1 MIDLKGLKL
10 ASIFILFILSFIFC
24 NIPILIS
31 CLIKRYFIKY
41 KIKLS
46 NSQFDGI
53 KKPCCT
59 NKFVIKNNEFDV
71 DDVDD
76 NSNLN
81 NNNNN
86 NNSSDNE
93 NDVKID
99 ISIKSYFM
107 KYNVI
112 STYITCFA
120 SGIFLATSM
129 LELLPNVV
137 KNVNELKLM
146 FDSNSMG
153 TMSPSASSLFMM
165 SHEMPNLNNSTI
177 KHFLNLRLTKFPLG
191 EFFIVLGILLV
202 MLIEQSMI
210 FFNERKSKKISFK
223 NKIIYEK
230 IDDNPRCSE
239 QINDQRVSLD
249 ETEQLIDSKN
259 TIRKT
264 EKDDSV
270 VKTRII
276 VLLIALSIH
285 SIFEGLTI
293 GLQTEFNTLV
303 NVMIAISVHKCLI
316 AFSFGQQ
323 LVENFNRFSQ
333 ISIKNSNFEAEK
345 SISYKYLMFHN
356 FIFSISNPFGI
367 LIAILIVDIYSSTF
381 SALLISLIKAVSC
394 GTFIYITF
402 FEILPNELNNSIGSR
417 LSKVF
422 FIFIGFLIFSTII
435 FLN

>member
-1 MIDLKGLKL
+1 MIDLKVLKFS
-10 ASIFILFILSFIFC
+10 SILILFILSFIFC

-46 NSQFDGI
+46 NSSQFAGLQ
-53 KKPCCT
+53 KSCCT
-59 NKFVIKNNEFDV
+59 NKLAIRNNEFDI
-71 DDVDD
+71 DDEE
-76 NSNLN
+76 NLNLN
-81 NNNNN
+81 N
-86 NNSSDNE
+86 SDE
-93 NDVKID
+93 NDIKIE

-107 KYNVI
+107 KYNII
-112 STYITCFA
+112 STYITCFS

-137 KNVNELKLM
+137 KNVNDIKLM
-146 FDSNSMG
+146 FDSKSSMEQ
-153 TMSPSASSLFMM
+153 MSSSSSVFMM
-165 SHEMPNLNNSTI
+165 SHEMPDLSNSTI
-177 KHFLNLRLTKFPLG
+177 SHFLNLRLTKFPLG

-202 MLIEQSMI
+202 MLIEQSMMYY
-210 FFNERKSKKISFK
+210 NERNSNKKSFKSKIK
-223 NKIIYEK
+223 YEK
-230 IDDNPRCSE
+230 IVNNPRCSE
-239 QINDQRVSLD
+239 QINDQRVSLE
-249 ETEQLIDSKN
+249 ETEQLIDNKN
-259 TIRKT
+259 SIMKVK
-264 EKDDSV
+264 KDDSV
-270 VKTRII
+270 IKTRII

-293 GLQTEFNTLV
+293 GLQTQHNTLV
-303 NVMIAISVHKCLI
+303 NVIIAISVHKCLI

-323 LVENFNRFSQ
+323 LIENLNRFSN
-333 ISIKNSNFEAEK
+333 ISVDMNNYETGKG
-345 SISYKYLMFHN
+345 ISYRYLIFNN

-381 SALLISLIKAVSC
+381 STLLVSLIKAISC

-417 LSKVF
+417 LLKVF
-422 FIFIGFLIFSTII
+422 FIYIGFLIFSIII

>member
-1 MIDLKGLKL
+1 MIDLKVLKF

-46 NSQFDGI
+46 SNSQFVGL
-53 KKPCCT
+53 KKACCT
-59 NKFVIKNNEFDV
+59 NKLAIRNNEFDI
-71 DDVDD
+71 DDED
-76 NSNLN
+76 NLNLN
-81 NNNNN
+81 N
-86 NNSSDNE
+86 SDE
-93 NDVKID
+93 NDIKIE

-107 KYNVI
+107 KYNII
-112 STYITCFA
+112 STYITCFS

-137 KNVNELKLM
+137 KNVNDIKLM
-146 FDSNSMG
+146 FDSESSMEE
-153 TMSPSASSLFMM
+153 MSSSSSSVFMM
-165 SHEMPNLNNSTI
+165 SHEMPDLKNSTI
-177 KHFLNLRLTKFPLG
+177 SHFLNVRLTKFPLG

-202 MLIEQSMI
+202 MLIEQSMMY
-210 FFNERKSKKISFK
+210 FNERNSNKKSFK
-223 NKIIYEK
+223 NKIKYEK
-230 IDDNPRCSE
+230 IVDNPHCSE
-239 QINDQRVSLD
+239 QINDQSVSLD
-249 ETEQLIDSKN
+249 ETEQLIDNKN
-259 TIRKT
+259 TIMKVK
-264 EKDDSV
+264 KDDYV
-270 VKTRII
+270 IKTRII

-293 GLQTEFNTLV
+293 GLQTQHHTLV
-303 NVMIAISVHKCLI
+303 NVIIAISVHKCLI

-323 LVENFNRFSQ
+323 LIENLNRFSN
-333 ISIKNSNFEAEK
+333 ISVDINKFETGK
-345 SISYKYLMFHN
+345 GISYRYLIFNN

-367 LIAILIVDIYSSTF
+367 LIAILIVDVYSSTF
-381 SALLISLIKAVSC
+381 STLLVSLIKAISC

-417 LSKVF
+417 LLKVF
-422 FIFIGFLIFSTII
+422 FIYIGFLIFSIII